1 MHKDLILW
9 QTTSKDV
16 IKAVCTKIDR
26 KTGKECGLL
35 RDKRGCVIVLNCDNV
50 WNAMFIFKSLYNK
63 HKRTLTTCS
72 LKVNQYTKEI
82 PYSREYDGI
91 IFNERGE
98 LKCFLVSRTRLS
110 NI

>member
-1 MHKDLILW
+1 MK
-9 QTTSKDV
+9 V
-16 IKAVCTKIDR
+16 ICAKIDR

-50 WNAMFIFKSLYNK
+50 WNAMLIFRSAYNK
-63 HKRTLTTCS
+63 HKCFPSKRL
-72 LKVNQYTKEI
+72 LKVKQCTRTI

-91 IFNERGE
+91 IFNEGGE

-110 NI
+110 NTL